1 MADIISG
8 VTGLISGLGSAGAA
22 KDAAKAQADAV
33 SKAVEFSK
41 QVYGTAQGN
50 LQPYLTTG
58 TNALSAVA
66 GIYGLPSP
74 SGSDTSPNVLD
85 QYNKFTSLPTY
96 QFPLQQGIQAMDR
109 SAASKGLSLSPGTL
123 NAIQQYGQNYASTNF
138 GNYVNALSQLANLGP
153 TSQNILSQTGA
164 SSGNQVLTG
173 QTAIGN
179 ANAAGIVGAQTATNQ
194 AISNIP
200 LLLGYGGNPAGGI
213 YGSSYGTTNQ
223 LGSFINRQFAS
234 GGGASGSGGAVG
246 GNLPAF
252 G

>member
-8 VTGLISGLGSAGAA
+8 VTGLISGISSAGAA
-22 KDAAKAQADAV
+22 KDAAKAQADAI
-33 SKAVEFSK
+33 SKAVEFNK

-58 TNALSAVA
+58 TNALAAVS

-74 SGSDTSPNVLD
+74 TGSAVSPNVLD
-85 QYNKFTSLPTY
+85 AYKQFTSLPTY
-96 QFPLQQGIQAMDR
+96 QFPLQQGIDAMDR

-138 GNYVNALSQLANLGP
+138 GSYVDALSKLANLGP
-153 TSQNILSQTGA
+153 TSQSILSQTGTQV
-164 SSGNQVLTG
+164 GNQVTQG

-200 LLLGYGGNPAGGI
+200 LLLGYGGNPAGGVF
-213 YGSSYGTTNQ
+213 GSSYGSTNQ
-223 LGSFINRQFAS
+223 LASLLSRGGSAGAAVP
-234 GGGASGSGGAVG
+234 GGS
-246 GNLPAF
+246 LPAF
-252 G
+252 A